1 MNDWLINSLQQ
12 DELSVDLG
20 ELGQTLDATQRTF
33 VEIVR
38 QLDSLHDLSSLKIR
52 KLKDELDY
60 SLVNRLDQIRW
71 DQV

>member
-1 MNDWLINSLQQ
+1 M
-12 DELSVDLG
+12 DLG

-38 QLDSLHDLSSLKIR
+38 QLDALHDLSSLKIR

-60 SLVNRLDQIRW
+60 SLVNRLDQIKS
-71 DQV
+71 DQK

>member
-1 MNDWLINSLQQ
+1 MNLLQQ

-60 SLVNRLDQIRW
+60 SLVNRLDQIR
-71 DQV
+71 